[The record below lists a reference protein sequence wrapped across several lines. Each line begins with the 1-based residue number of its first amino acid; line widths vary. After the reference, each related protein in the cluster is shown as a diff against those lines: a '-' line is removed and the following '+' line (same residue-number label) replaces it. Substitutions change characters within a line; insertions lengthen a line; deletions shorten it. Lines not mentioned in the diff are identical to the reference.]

1 MPFEKLVEELNPERS
16 LSISPLFQVMFAL
29 QNTADHPLELE
40 QIVVSPVGETS
51 SIAKF
56 DLTLTMAEKGG
67 KLRGSINYNTDLFD
81 STTIDRMVGHFQT
94 LLEGIVTN
102 PEQRISEFP
111 LLTESERHQLLIE
124 WNDTKADYPQNEC
137 IHQLFESQVE
147 KTPDAIAVVFAE
159 RQLTYR
165 ELNRRANQLAHYL
178 QKRGVGPE
186 TLVAVFV
193 ERTLE
198 MVVGLLAILKAGGA
212 YVPMDPDYPSDR
224 LEFMLRDTKAPVL
237 LTQERLYQ
245 YLPVYPGQRVCFDQD
260 RDMIGRESGENL
272 DQKISVQSLA
282 YVIYTSG
289 STGNPKG
296 VMIEHRSA
304 VAFLSW
310 AHDVFTDEDLA
321 GVLASTSI
329 CFDLSVFELFAPLTS
344 GGRVFL
350 VENALALGQT
360 DHAVEPTLINTVP
373 SVMAELLRLRKL
385 PRSIRTVNL
394 AGEPL
399 TTSLVEA
406 TFQHTSALQV
416 YDLYGPSETTTYS
429 THARRAV
436 GGIQTIGRPIAN
448 TQVYILDS
456 YLNAVP
462 VGVSGELYIGGAG
475 LARGYLN
482 RPEVTAE
489 KFVPHPFS
497 DNAAAR
503 LYRTG
508 DLARYLPDGS
518 IEYLGRM
525 DNQVKIRGYRIEL
538 GRDRSGARS
547 TSVGERIRHSGS

>member
-1 MPFEKLVEELNPERS
+1 
-16 LSISPLFQVMFAL
+16 
-29 QNTADHPLELE
+29 
-40 QIVVSPVGETS
+40 
-51 SIAKF
+51 
-56 DLTLTMAEKGG
+56 
-67 KLRGSINYNTDLFD
+67 
-81 STTIDRMVGHFQT
+81 
-94 LLEGIVTN
+94 
-102 PEQRISEFP
+102 
-111 LLTESERHQLLIE
+111 
-124 WNDTKADYPQNEC
+124 
-137 IHQLFESQVE
+137 
-147 KTPDAIAVVFAE
+147 
-159 RQLTYR
+159 
-165 ELNRRANQLAHYL
+165 
-178 QKRGVGPE
+178 
-186 TLVAVFV
+186 
-193 ERTLE
+193 
-198 MVVGLLAILKAGGA
+198 
-212 YVPMDPDYPSDR
+212 
-224 LEFMLRDTKAPVL
+224 
-237 LTQERLYQ
+237 
-245 YLPVYPGQRVCFDQD
+245 
-260 RDMIGRESGENL
+260 
-272 DQKISVQSLA
+272 
-282 YVIYTSG
+282 
-289 STGNPKG
+289 
-296 VMIEHRSA
+296 MIEHRSA

-310 AHDVFTDEDLA
+310 AHDIFTDDDLA

-344 GGRVFL
+344 GGRVIL
-350 VENALALGQT
+350 VENALALGQL

-373 SVMAELLRLRKL
+373 SVMAELLRLRKF

-482 RPEVTAE
+482 RPELTAE

-497 DNAAAR
+497 DNAGAR

-508 DLARYLPDGS
+508 DLARYLSDGN
-518 IEYLGRM
+518 IEYLGRL

-538 GRDRSGARS
+538 GEIEAVLGQHPSVRESVIVVREDSPGDRRLVGFVVARS
-547 TSVGERIRHSGS
+547 EASFDASEVRKYLKQKLPEYMIPSALVLLAALPLSPNGKLDRNALPAPNQYGAEFDKTFTAPRTSIEETLASIWAEVLKLEKVGIHDNFFHLGGHSLLATQIVSRICNVFSIEFPLRTLFEIPTVAEIAAMIEQNQATRASDPELAQMLREVEAMTEEEARKIVAK